1 MQLGTYLDQK
11 GQPEQAMAEYE
22 AALRVNPNLRD
33 VKFPLGVAYV
43 RAGRLPDALRLA
55 REL

>member
-1 MQLGTYLDQK
+1 VQLGTYLDQK